1 MGDLLQDIWTP
12 DVKANQL
19 ADFLSGIA
27 PVRSVVNVGNGVADL
42 VLLPL
47 EQYRRD
53 GRIVRGLQKGAA
65 SFSRTTALEAI
76 RLGARLATGTQVI
89 LEQAESHLGHGAA
102 RGPATVTAEAMD
114 EDAVAGNVSKYAQQ
128 PADVREG
135 IQSAYRSVSDNL
147 RSAAQTIVA
156 VPLEVYE
163 RSSTDVRVRDA
174 VGRADRCRARCERS
188 CGLFR
193 SARCSGQ

>member
-1 MGDLLQDIWTP
+1 MLQDIWTP

-89 LEQAESHLGHGAA
+89 LEQAESQLGHGTA
-102 RGPATVTAEAMD
+102 RGSATITAEAVD
-114 EDAVAGNVSKYAQQ
+114 EDAASVSKYAQQ

-163 RSSTDVRVRDA
+163 RSSTDVR
-174 VGRADRCRARCERS
+174 GRAGEGDADLGRVRYERS
-188 CGLFR
+188 CGPSR
-193 SARCSGQ
+193 SAHCSGL